1 MAQAGAGAVQ
11 LPTDPGVSPGR
22 CYIYRNAECK
32 SYGVIGGFLPR
43 FQRAS
48 KAMQCIAES
57 EALDGTACEVVKVK
71 LKFH

>member
-32 SYGVIGGFLPR
+32 SYGGMEASTHR
-43 FQRAS
+43 FQKAREAS
-48 KAMQCIAES
+48 NDVAGPS
-57 EALDGTACEVVKVK
+57 EKMICGSVQM
-71 LKFH
+71 

>member
-32 SYGVIGGFLPR
+32 SYGVLELPSR
-43 FQRAS
+43 FQR
-48 KAMQCIAES
+48 
-57 EALDGTACEVVKVK
+57 K
-71 LKFH
+71 LGKLGSVLGVDVHVRQPLTHDT